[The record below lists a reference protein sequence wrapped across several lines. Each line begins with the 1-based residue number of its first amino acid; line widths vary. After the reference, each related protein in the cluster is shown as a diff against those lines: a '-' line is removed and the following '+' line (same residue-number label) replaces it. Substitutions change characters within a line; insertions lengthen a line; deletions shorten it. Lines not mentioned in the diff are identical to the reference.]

1 MLTEI
6 DVERLMTDRRKINA
20 ARIFRRIKDILGRGN
35 NVEIRLRSNG
45 QIAVYEVKKKVEDFS
60 I

>member
-1 MLTEI
+1 MKNYNSYLETL
-6 DVERLMTDRRKINA
+6 DVTSETA

-45 QIAVYEVKKKVEDFS
+45 TIAVYEVKKKVEDFN

>member
-1 MLTEI
+1 MKNNNSYLESL
-6 DVERLMTDRRKINA
+6 DVTSETA

-45 QIAVYEVKKKVEDFS
+45 QIAVYEVKKKAEDF
-60 I
+60 

>member
-1 MLTEI
+1 MKNNNSYLESL
-6 DVERLMTDRRKINA
+6 DVTSETA
-20 ARIFRRIKDILGRGN
+20 ARIFRRIKDILGRGT
-35 NVEIRLRSNG
+35 NVEIRLRANG

>member
-1 MLTEI
+1 MKNNNSYLESL
-6 DVERLMTDRRKINA
+6 DVTSETA

-35 NVEIRLRSNG
+35 NVEIRLRTNG